1 MNFLAD
7 QNFPRTCEPL
17 LEKFGHTLCDVVYDP
32 NVGLSDS
39 WLFGEAQKQKAV
51 FLTTDK
57 DFFHTI
63 PWLFTEHAGAIVIN
77 LRKPNRVQILAKL
90 EWALEFLNSHS
101 IESHV
106 LLLRDSRAYYSKR
119 IYPKA

>member
-17 LEKFGHTLCDVVYDP
+17 LKKLGHTLCDITYDP
-32 NVGLSDS
+32 NVGLTDA
-39 WLFGEAQKQKAV
+39 WLFGEAQKRKAV

-63 PWLFTEHAGAIVIN
+63 PWLFPEHAGAIVIN
-77 LRKPNRVQILAKL
+77 LRKPNRAQILAKL
-90 EWALEFLNSHS
+90 EWALEFVNSHP
-101 IESHV
+101 IENHV
-106 LLLRDSRAYYSKR
+106 LLLRDNRAHYSKR
-119 IYPKA
+119 TYPKA

>member
-17 LEKFGHTLCDVVYDP
+17 LKGFGHDLCDLVYDP
-32 NVGLSDS
+32 NIGLSDH
-39 WLFGEAQKQKAV
+39 WLFGEAQKLKAV

-63 PWLFTEHAGAIVIN
+63 PWLFSEHAGAIVVN
-77 LRKPNRVQILAKL
+77 LRQPNRAQILQKL
-90 EWALEFLNSHS
+90 EWALEFLKSHP
-101 IESHV
+101 IENHV
-106 LLLRDSRAYYSKR
+106 LLLRDNRAYYSKR
-119 IYPKA
+119 ISAKP